1 MSEAF
6 AFICAIAVVI
16 VAGALVLALTVIAFA
31 IIVRAVWDFIE
42 EFFIE

>member
-6 AFICAIAVVI
+6 ALVCAIAVVL
-16 VAGALVLALTVIAFA
+16 VAGALVLACAVIAIA

-42 EFFIE
+42 EYIIE